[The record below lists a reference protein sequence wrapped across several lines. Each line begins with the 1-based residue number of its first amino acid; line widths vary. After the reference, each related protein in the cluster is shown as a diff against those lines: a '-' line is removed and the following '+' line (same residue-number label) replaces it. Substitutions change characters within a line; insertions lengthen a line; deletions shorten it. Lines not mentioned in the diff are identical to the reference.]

1 MVATFG
7 ETTGHLALQKMHRKM
22 AAHPEGSQV
31 LLERPRISSETIDI
45 EALGRL
51 PENTFG
57 YAYYRFLSDNVS
69 LLIGNFND
77 RIILMINHI
86 CTKCISSSSSRA
98 SVLTRERRCAS
109 WTTPSWRM

>member
-7 ETTGHLALQKMHRKM
+7 ETTGHLALEKMYRKM
-22 AAHPEGSQV
+22 ASHPEGSQV
-31 LLERPRISSETIDI
+31 LADRPRISSETIDI

-69 LLIGNFND
+69 ALIMVLLRKMTNLLF
-77 RIILMINHI
+77 L
-86 CTKCISSSSSRA
+86 RA
-98 SVLTRERRCAS
+98 SVRTLERQFAS
-109 WTTPSWRM
+109 